1 MTLML
6 RELRRLFLVGLFTL
20 APLALTVWIII
31 KTFQW
36 MDSLFQ
42 PTFIAHYIGF
52 NFPGLGILL
61 GVAAIVL
68 FGIIAPSILG
78 KQFLFLTERVVEKL
92 PLVKLIYS
100 GTKQIFDSFSKSS
113 SEKFR
118 RVVYV
123 EFPHKNSYSIGF
135 VTQDRPDGWID
146 GHSDYRLAVF
156 VPTTPNPTSGYLL
169 FLRDED
175 TIPLNIS
182 VEEALKLV
190 ISGGLVRPTE
200 NSIKTQ

>member
-1 MTLML
+1 MF

-36 MDSLFQ
+36 LDSLFR
-42 PTFIAHYIGF
+42 PEFLSNYFRYNI
-52 NFPGLGILL
+52 PGLGILL
-61 GVAAIVL
+61 GVVAIVL
-68 FGIIAPSILG
+68 FGVIAPSILG
-78 KQFLFLTERVVEKL
+78 KQFIFLMERVVDRL

-100 GTKQIFDSFSKSS
+100 GTKQIFDSFSKPQ

-123 EFPHKNSYSIGF
+123 KFPYQDAYSIGF
-135 VTQDRPDGWID
+135 VTQESHKGWVE
-146 GHSDYRLAVF
+146 GSSDHKLAVF

-169 FLRDED
+169 FVREMDTVASRLTVED
-175 TIPLNIS
+175 
-182 VEEALKLV
+182 ALKLV
-190 ISGGLVRPTE
+190 ISGGLVRPPDV
-200 NSIKTQ
+200 

>member
-1 MTLML
+1 M

-20 APLALTVWIII
+20 APLALTVWIIVKI
-31 KTFQW
+31 FQW
-36 MDSLFQ
+36 LDSLFQ
-42 PTFIAHYIGF
+42 PAFLARVVGYNI
-52 NFPGLGILL
+52 PGLGILF
-61 GVAAIVL
+61 GVVAIIL

-78 KQFLFLTERVVEKL
+78 KQFLFLTERIVDRL

-100 GTKQIFDSFSKSS
+100 GTKQIFDSFSKPN

-123 EFPHKNSYSIGF
+123 RFPHKECFSIGF
-135 VTQDRPDGWID
+135 VTQDRPEGWID

-156 VPTTPNPTSGYLL
+156 VPTTPNPTSGYLI
-169 FLRDED
+169 FPKESD
-175 TIPLNIS
+175 TIPLKLE

-190 ISGGLVRPTE
+190 ISGGLVRPQE
-200 NSIKTQ
+200 YL